1 MLDILKENGEK
12 KGRRKRHK
20 GITKLLNTG
29 CDMESQ
35 RNRRMEDDE
44 DP

>member
-1 MLDILKENGEK
+1 MLDILKENGK
-12 KGRRKRHK
+12 KGRRKRPK

-35 RNRRMEDDE
+35 RNRRMGDDE